1 MKHWVS
7 ALCVCLATAALPSAA
22 QQLTAAQ
29 LATMEIK
36 TQEVGDGLYVMF
48 GNGGNIGVSVG
59 ADGVLIV
66 DDGQFPQLVPRN
78 LEAIRALGGQRV
90 DLAINTHW
98 HVDHSEGN
106 LVLGPTGT
114 WFVAHASARE
124 FLTRDRTTNT
134 VLRPPHSEKP
144 HPAPALPVMTFTD
157 RMQMHFNGE
166 TIDLLHAGPA
176 HTTGDAAV
184 FFRNHNAVHTGDVFN
199 NAGYPFIDTD
209 NGGELDGT
217 IAFSEAILREL
228 QPGATVIPGHGPV
241 GSYDD
246 LAAYIAMLKGVRAK
260 LTELVESGATL
271 EQVIAARPTAEWDAR
286 YGNPTRI
293 IDRGYASLRRSR

>member
-1 MKHWVS
+1 MKHWVL
-7 ALCVCLATAALPSAA
+7 ALGVCFAATELPSAA
-22 QQLTAAQ
+22 QQLTAEQ

-36 TQEVGDGLYVMF
+36 TQKVGDGLYVMF
-48 GNGGNIGVSVG
+48 GNGGNIGISVG

-78 LEAIRALGGQRV
+78 LEAIRALGGHRV

-98 HVDHSEGN
+98 HADHSEGN

-114 WFVAHASARE
+114 WFISQASSRE
-124 FLTRDRTTNT
+124 ILTRDRTTNT

-144 HPAPALPVMTFTD
+144 HPAAALPVITFTD

-166 TIDLLHAGPA
+166 AIDLVHVGPA

-184 FFRNHNAVHTGDVFN
+184 FFRTHNAVHTGDVFN

-209 NGGELDGT
+209 NGGDLDGT
-217 IAFSEAILREL
+217 ITFSEAILREL
-228 QPGATVIPGHGPV
+228 QPGAVVIPGHGPV
-241 GSYDD
+241 GTYDD
-246 LAAYIAMLKGVRAK
+246 LVAYNAMLKGVRAK
-260 LTELVESGATL
+260 LAALVQSGATL
-271 EQVIAARPTAEWDAR
+271 EQTIAAKPTAEWDAR

-293 IDRGYASLRRSR
+293 IDRGYASLTQSR